1 VNSDFDNDQIGDDK
15 FGHEQQLEQLVIG
28 LLREADLE
36 DLCEQAE
43 LPVLLD
49 AVGVPVELIGVRSYH
64 DAGVLT
70 LDRGVWLEFS
80 DGAVYGLT
88 VSVACRPAQPGCVRP
103 PRRQDPDPRR

>member
-1 VNSDFDNDQIGDDK
+1 VSNDLDDDQFNDDGFD
-15 FGHEQQLEQLVIG
+15 HEHLLEQLVLG
-28 LLREADLE
+28 LLRQADLE

-43 LPVLLD
+43 LPVHLD
-49 AVGVPVELIGVRSYH
+49 AAGGPVTLTGVRSYR

-88 VSVACRPAQPGCVRP
+88 VSVSHRPAQPGTARP
-103 PRRQDPDPRR
+103 PRRLHPRRQR